1 MREVIRRTFAVG
13 APPNRLLRFALG
25 VLALGMILIALRNLL
40 LLYPWGADLEI
51 PLRAARRWLDGG
63 QPYLAQAFSVG
74 PGYDLPYLYP
84 PYYLPLVAPLL
95 WLPRELV
102 TVGWFGA
109 CLAAAAFA
117 CRRLAIPA
125 RWWPLLLIWPPFA
138 EGLLG
143 GNVQVLLFAAFTA
156 LWWKDPGGRLLGSPT
171 GTAPFQ
177 PISYDP
183 ASAERPAG
191 VDGLLGAAVGALKAS
206 QIHPWL
212 FLGRRRWRAAAI
224 GAGAIVGLTLMTLPL
239 TGVQLWVDWL
249 AQVSRASDPNWELG
263 GAALTR
269 YVPRAVGLAITAGSM
284 LAVFV
289 VPTRRAGAWVG
300 LLTVIGSPS
309 LRVFGLL
316 FLVPAMLTIRREISL
331 VAALLISTYT
341 LEGWWL
347 AIAIVGAALF
357 ASERWG
363 WVREPLPATVTLSLD
378 SYLEPVSSVR
388 R

>member
-1 MREVIRRTFAVG
+1 MKEVIRRTFAVG

-25 VLALGMILIALRNLL
+25 VLALVMVLIALRNLL

-63 QPYLAQAFSVG
+63 QPYLAQAFTVG

-109 CLAAAAFA
+109 CFAAAAFA

-156 LWWKDPGGRLLGSPT
+156 LLWKDPGGTLLSSPT
-171 GTAPFQ
+171 ATTPFQ
-177 PISYDP
+177 PIPHDP
-183 ASAERPAG
+183 ASAGRPAG
-191 VDGLLGAAVGALKAS
+191 VDGLLGAVIGALKAS

-212 FLGRRRWRAAAI
+212 FLARRRWRAAAL
-224 GAGAIVGLTLMTLPL
+224 GAGAVVGLALVTLPL
-239 TGVQLWVDWL
+239 TGVQLWSDWL
-249 AQVSRASDPNWELG
+249 AQLGRANDPNWELG

-269 YVPRAVGLAITAGSM
+269 YLPQPLGLAITAGSI

-289 VPTRRAGAWVG
+289 VPTHRAGAWVG

-316 FLVPAMLTIRREISL
+316 FLLPAMLTIRREISL
-331 VAALLISTYT
+331 VAALLVATYT

-347 AIAIVGAALF
+347 AIAMVGAALL
-357 ASERWG
+357 ASERWA
-363 WVREPLPATVTLSLD
+363 WVREPAPGATTSG
-378 SYLEPVSSVR
+378 P
-388 R
+388 